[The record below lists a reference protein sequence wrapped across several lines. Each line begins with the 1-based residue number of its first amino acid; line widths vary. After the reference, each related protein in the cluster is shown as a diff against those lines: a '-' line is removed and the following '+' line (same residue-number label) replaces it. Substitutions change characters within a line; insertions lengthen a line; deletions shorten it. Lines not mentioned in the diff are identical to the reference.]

1 MNLKMLKA
9 KLHRATVTDANPNY
23 VGSITIDRDLMD
35 AVGILEYEA
44 VLICDVTNGARS
56 ETYVL
61 EGKRG
66 SGIICVN
73 GASAKIINKGDIVII
88 LCFEYLLKDEAA
100 DNEPKMILLD
110 ENNRVVKKL

>member
-9 KLHRATVTDANPNY
+9 KLHRATVTGAKPHY
-23 VGSITIDRDLMD
+23 IGSITIDSDLMD

-44 VLICDVTNGARS
+44 VLVCDVTNGARS
-56 ETYVL
+56 ETYAL
-61 EGKRG
+61 AGKRG

-73 GASAKIINKGDIVII
+73 GASAKIINEGDIVII
-88 LCFEYLLKDEAA
+88 LCFEYLLKDEVA

-110 ENNRVVKKL
+110 ENNRIVRKL